1 MNGPTIPLDIQSLL
15 AYLLIVA
22 GLAGA
27 VIPVLPGPLLIW
39 LGAFVWAWG
48 DGFQQLGWPTL
59 IVLAVLA
66 VASWGSD
73 LALSTIFTRRAGAS
87 WRAIGGGVLGGILGS
102 VLLSGLPILGT
113 IAGAILGAVLGMYA
127 VEYWLKRDSQAAMA
141 AVRAYMGSVLVA
153 TIVEL
158 FISLFMILIFVWQA
172 LL

>member
-1 MNGPTIPLDIQSLL
+1 MNIPTDIQSVL
-15 AYLLIVA
+15 AYLLIVI

-39 LGAFVWAWG
+39 LGALVWAWG
-48 DGFQQLGWPTL
+48 DGFQQIGWSTL
-59 IVLAVLA
+59 IVMAVLA
-66 VASWGSD
+66 ALSWGSD
-73 LALSTIFTRRAGAS
+73 LILSTVFTRRAGVS

-102 VLLSGLPILGT
+102 ILLSGMPILGT

-127 VEYWLKRDSQAAMA
+127 VEYWLKRDRQAALA

-172 LL
+172 FL